1 VVIRARELGMA
12 HQGAALGAKSDVCF
26 AALAPAS
33 PALAPASPA
42 LQTVLEAGCCYGRR
56 DVAWSISLSL
66 CVLAHG

>member
-12 HQGAALGAKSDVCF
+12 HQGAAPGAKSDVCF
-26 AALAPAS
+26 A
-33 PALAPASPA
+33 ALAPASPA